1 MSNHLQ
7 LGAID
12 IDKNM
17 YVTPSNA
24 IKGNSYKCIEC
35 DKKVIL
41 KKGKIRIPH
50 FAHYAQ
56 TNTCHYYDHPN
67 EAQIH
72 KDAKMLMA

>member
-12 IDKNM
+12 IDKNR
-17 YVTPSNA
+17 YVTPSNG

-41 KKGKIRIPH
+41 KSAISVNN
-50 FAHYAQ
+50 Q
-56 TNTCHYYDHPN
+56 TKTYIFSNTALKLN
-67 EAQIH
+67 EL
-72 KDAKMLMA
+72 D